1 MSLPSS
7 TAPSSTP
14 YVGNVD
20 QAAVLANQ
28 PNARTDA
35 NRAYGQAVDSQNV
48 ISSKTPP
55 TTPNNSGTSS
65 PTKKFQPPP

>member
-7 TAPSSTP
+7 TATSGTP

-28 PNARTDA
+28 PKQ
-35 NRAYGQAVDSQNV
+35 RAKAQYQQAIHQPSQAPMALTFRHQAKKRIV
-48 ISSKTPP
+48 SSLH
-55 TTPNNSGTSS
+55 
-65 PTKKFQPPP
+65 